1 MTTNGNGT
9 TTKGYFF
16 EDLAVGM
23 EASYAKKITNDDVL
37 AFADLSGDT
46 NPVHLDDAYAA
57 GTMFKQRIAHGFLTA
72 SLFSTVLGTKLPGPG
87 CIYLSQNLKF
97 RAPVHIGDEVVATG
111 KITSLESSF
120 SFAMPIIVINASIL
134 DPKLGADQL
143 RIQLGYP
150 APEFFNRTMGR
161 PCSAAVRYPSPTLR
175 SSIFT
180 RERLARI
187 LPGERHGNHGISI
200 NDAMAAL
207 GNPCPLRGSHAEK
220 ETPSVTQ
227 IRPVGYHL
235 QDRWDRAVP
244 APRWRSTHDL

>member
-1 MTTNGNGT
+1 MTTNGNGA

-87 CIYLSQNLKF
+87 CIYLSQSLKF

-111 KITSLESSF
+111 KITSLDPEKGRAVLAMQAAVNGKSVLDGEAVMMVPRRERAVVCAQVAQAIATLIRNEGWMSSPVGGTCLRRQKAQC
-120 SFAMPIIVINASIL
+120 SPSAISMASI
-134 DPKLGADQL
+134 AAI
-143 RIQLGYP
+143 R
-150 APEFFNRTMGR
+150 R
-161 PCSAAVRYPSPTLR
+161 CSAAPAISPK
-175 SSIFT
+175 
-180 RERLARI
+180 
-187 LPGERHGNHGISI
+187 P
-200 NDAMAAL
+200 
-207 GNPCPLRGSHAEK
+207 
-220 ETPSVTQ
+220 
-227 IRPVGYHL
+227 
-235 QDRWDRAVP
+235 RANAP
-244 APRWRSTHDL
+244 APWCSSRIRASSSRPTSPSSA